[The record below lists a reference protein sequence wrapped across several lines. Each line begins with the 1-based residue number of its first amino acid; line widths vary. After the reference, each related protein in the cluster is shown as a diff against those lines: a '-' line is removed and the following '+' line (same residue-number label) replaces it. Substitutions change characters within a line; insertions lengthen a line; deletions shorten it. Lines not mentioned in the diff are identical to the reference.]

1 MAQTWVSKGNFELS
15 ISLQDIN
22 DVQGTVTISGFFDLQ
37 WKDFN
42 LAWPNSLGIDSLQ
55 ISESSVWIPPL
66 VNGNSIKKFKIL
78 SVNKLK
84 VTVEHDGSVYYYP
97 EV

>member
-1 MAQTWVSKGNFELS
+1 MAQTWVSKGNVELS
-15 ISLQDIN
+15 MSHENVKLS

-66 VNGNSIKKFKIL
+66 VNGNSIKNIK
-78 SVNKLK
+78 
-84 VTVEHDGSVYYYP
+84 
-97 EV
+97 